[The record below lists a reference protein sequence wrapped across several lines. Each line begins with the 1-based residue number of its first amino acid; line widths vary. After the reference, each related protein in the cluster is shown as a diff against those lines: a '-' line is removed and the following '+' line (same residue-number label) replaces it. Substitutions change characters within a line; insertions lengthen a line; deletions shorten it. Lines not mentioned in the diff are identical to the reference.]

1 MILIFLLQLNSTIHY
16 GLIYRL
22 KLHNP
27 LLSPVTQ
34 VSNMFILWSQT
45 FIGIIPHPLYLHD
58 HFQGYDHILAITY
71 IDAQG
76 KEQWL
81 PFINEEGRNIIWMFL
96 YVAPLCFSLV
106 LLAIFVSFLNN
117 QFNHFYPREFPSIKN
132 LIKTK
137 CHFSFT
143 RLQSPHIEQKSVN
156 QQPKLGKTEQ
166 FFRVAM
172 ICYF

>member
-1 MILIFLLQLNSTIHY
+1 MNS
-16 GLIYRL
+16 
-22 KLHNP
+22 P
-27 LLSPVTQ
+27 
-34 VSNMFILWSQT
+34 
-45 FIGIIPHPLYLHD
+45 
-58 HFQGYDHILAITY
+58 AITANTREPNRSSAF
-71 IDAQG
+71 IASAVSRAPIT
-76 KEQWL
+76 W
-81 PFINEEGRNIIWMFL
+81 PSTSNVINEEGRNIIWMFL